1 MDHDSVSG
9 FLAQYVA
16 SIVIRL
22 CEMVVRQVQIRGF
35 DYRVKLLSRITS
47 C

>member
-16 SIVIRL
+16 SIVFRL
-22 CEMVVRQVQIRGF
+22 CEMVVRQVQIHVF
-35 DYRVKLLSRITS
+35 DFRIKLLSRITY
-47 C
+47 